1 MSSSFFIDR
10 PIFASVLSIVI
21 VVVGLVALQVLP
33 IAQFP
38 DISPPVVQIEADYPG
53 ASAEV
58 VADSV
63 ARTIEV
69 QLPGIDNLLYYDSTS
84 TNDGHVSIRLTFE
97 IGTNVD
103 IAQVQTQNRV
113 KLAEPQLPPEV
124 VRQGITVLKF
134 SPDLLAVVALSSSDP
149 THDTVFISNYALL
162 RVIDNLKRLQGVG
175 QAMVFGQQNY
185 SMRLIL
191 DPVRMAQLGLTPTD
205 IVSIVR
211 EQNRDF
217 PAGQVGREPAPK
229 GTELTIPIIAQGR
242 LTEVKDFEALIVRAL
257 PDGSMIRLKDVARVE
272 LGAQSYVMEGRW
284 NGKPNVFL
292 ITFLAPGA
300 NALDTVKR
308 VRAEMQEVAKAFP
321 SGMHYDIPYDTTK
334 FIEVSIREVV
344 KTLAEAMV
352 LVILVVYLFL
362 QSWRATLIP
371 AVAVPV
377 SLIGTFAGMEA
388 LGFSINTLTLFGMVL
403 AIGIVV
409 DDAIVVV
416 ENVERHMKEEHCSSK
431 EAAKRAMAEVTR
443 PVIAIVLVLC
453 AVFVPVGFLGGITG
467 ELYKQFAITIA
478 MAVTISGLVALT
490 LSPALC
496 AIVLKPGG
504 ESHRKGLFAHFNR
517 VFDWT
522 RDRYTGT
529 VQMVIKR
536 AVLFL
541 AVFGVIVVAS
551 LGLFQ
556 LIPPGF
562 LPEEDQGYFIT
573 VVQLPDGASKQRT
586 DAVLSKVEKYFLS
599 VPAIHSTDAMS
610 GMNFV
615 FNTRGPNSATM
626 FLPLH
631 HWDER
636 KPWEHVKAL
645 VGAAYGEF
653 AKIPEALI
661 LAFNAPPI
669 RGIGATGGFSL
680 QIQDPSGGDFRKFAA
695 LTQEFTAK
703 AKENPAIGGIGSNF
717 RVTAPRLFARVNR
730 ERAKALGVPI
740 SEIFDTMQAYFG
752 NFYVNDF
759 LKFGRVYRVQTEAES
774 EYRSRPEDISK
785 VYVRSLNAGAGRAGL
800 IGAGAGLRG
809 VGGTGLGGM
818 MIPLDTVVDM
828 EFTSGPDPVTH
839 FNGFNTAWVLGAA
852 APGYSSGQA
861 LEALERT
868 AQEVLVP
875 KGYTMEWSG
884 ISYQEAKVG
893 GQSGLAFGFGLLM
906 VFLVLAAQFESWS
919 VPLAVILAVPFG
931 VFGALS
937 AVWLRGMTN
946 DIYFQIGLVTLIGLA
961 AKNAILIVEFANHRR
976 EAGLSLVEAAAEAA
990 RLRFRPIIMTSMAFI
1005 GGVLPLAM
1013 ASGAGAASRQSIGT
1027 GVLGGMLAATFLA
1040 IFFVPL
1046 FFVAVR
1052 KVSERSAPKAG
1063 RARPSQIPAE
1073 PVRPEYVATHADG
1086 EGR

>member
-1 MSSSFFIDR
+1 MSSRFFIER

-21 VVVGLVALQVLP
+21 VVVGLVALKTLP

-38 DISPPVVQIEADYPG
+38 EISPPVVQIEADYPG

-63 ARTIEV
+63 ARTIEI

-124 VRQGITVLKF
+124 VRQGISVLKF
-134 SPDLLAVVALSSSDP
+134 SPDLLAVIALSSSDP

-162 RVIDNLKRLQGVG
+162 RVIDNLKRIPGVG
-175 QAMVFGQQNY
+175 QATVFGQQNY
-185 SMRLIL
+185 SMRLVL
-191 DPVRMAQLGLTPTD
+191 DPVRMAQMGLTPTD
-205 IVSIVR
+205 IANVVR

-242 LTEVKDFEALIVRAL
+242 LTDVKDFEQLIVRAL
-257 PDGSMIRLKDVARVE
+257 PDGSMIRLRDVARVE

-308 VRAEMQEVAKAFP
+308 VRAEMQELSKAFP
-321 SGMHYDIPYDTTK
+321 AGMLFDVPYDTTK
-334 FIEVSIREVV
+334 FIEVSIKEVI

-371 AVAVPV
+371 GVAVPV

-416 ENVERHMKEEHCSSK
+416 ENVERHMREDLVSPK
-431 EAAKRAMAEVTR
+431 EAARRAMAEVTR
-443 PVIAIVLVLC
+443 PVIAIVLVLA
-453 AVFVPVGFLGGITG
+453 AVFVPVAFLGGITG

-496 AIVLKPGG
+496 ALVLKAG
-504 ESHRKGLFAHFNR
+504 EHHDRGFFGRFNR
-517 VFDWT
+517 AFDWT
-522 RDRYTGT
+522 RLRYTA
-529 VQMVIKR
+529 VVER
-536 AVLFL
+536 AIRRPALSL
-541 AVFGVIVVAS
+541 ALFGVLVIVAVA
-551 LGLFQ
+551 LFRV
-556 LIPPGF
+556 IPPSF
-562 LPEEDQGYFIT
+562 LPDEDQGYFIT

-586 DAVLSKVEKYFLS
+586 DAVLSKVEQYFLS
-599 VPAIHSTDAMS
+599 NRAVHSTDAMS

-615 FNTRGPNSATM
+615 FNTRGSNAATM
-626 FLPLH
+626 FVPLR

-636 KPWEHVKAL
+636 QPWEHAQAL

-680 QIQDPSGGDFRKFAA
+680 QVQDPTGGDFRKFAGV
-695 LTQEFTAK
+695 TQEFVAK
-703 AKENPAIGGIGSNF
+703 AKTKPAIGGIGSNF
-717 RVTAPRLFARVNR
+717 RVTAPRLYARVNR

-752 NFYVNDF
+752 NLYINDF
-759 LKFGRVYRVQTEAES
+759 LKFGRVYRVQTEAEA
-774 EYRSRPEDISK
+774 EFRSTPADIGK
-785 VYVRSLNAGAGRAGL
+785 VYVRSVSPAVSGLLGRSGMPAL
-800 IGAGAGLRG
+800 
-809 VGGTGLGGM
+809 GGTGLGGM
-818 MIPLDTVVDM
+818 MIPLDTVVDVD
-828 EFTSGPDPVTH
+828 FTSGPDPVTH

-861 LEALERT
+861 LEALRQT
-868 AQEVLVP
+868 AEEVLVP
-875 KGYTMEWSG
+875 KGYSMEWSG

-906 VFLVLAAQFESWS
+906 VFLVLAAQFESWA
-919 VPLAVILAVPFG
+919 VPFAVILAVPFG
-931 VFGALS
+931 VFGAMS
-937 AVWLRGMTN
+937 AVWLRGMAN

-976 EAGLSLVEAAAEAA
+976 TAGMPLGEAAIEAA
-990 RLRFRPIIMTSMAFI
+990 RLRFRAIIMTSMAFI
-1005 GGVLPLAM
+1005 GGVLPLAF
-1013 ASGAGAASRQSIGT
+1013 ATGAGAASRQSIGT

-1046 FFVAVR
+1046 FFVTVR
-1052 KVSERSAPKAG
+1052 RISERWAPVD
-1063 RARPSQIPAE
+1063 
-1073 PVRPEYVATHADG
+1073 VRPEPPRGADERPRPEYAAQG
-1086 EGR
+1086 ERQV

>member
-1 MSSSFFIDR
+1 MSSRFFIER

-21 VVVGLVALQVLP
+21 VVIGLVALIKLP

-97 IGTNVD
+97 IGTDVD

-124 VRQGITVLKF
+124 VRQGISVLKF
-134 SPDLLAVVALSSSDP
+134 SPDLLVVVAMSSSDP

-162 RVIDNLKRLQGVG
+162 RVLDNLKRIPGVG
-175 QAMVFGQQNY
+175 QATVFGQQNY

-191 DPVRMAQLGLTPTD
+191 NPVRMAQLGLTPTD
-205 IVSIVR
+205 IAAIVR

-217 PAGQVGREPAPK
+217 PAGQVGREPAPE
-229 GTELTIPIIAQGR
+229 GTELTIPIMTQGR
-242 LTEVKDFEALIVRAL
+242 LTEVSDFENLIVRAM

-272 LGAQSYVMEGRW
+272 LGALSYVMQGRW
-284 NGKPNVFL
+284 NGQPNVFL

-300 NALDTVKR
+300 NALDTAKHI
-308 VRAEMQEVAKAFP
+308 RAEMNELAKTFP
-321 SGMHYDIPYDTTK
+321 PGLMYDIPYDTTQ
-334 FIEVSIREVV
+334 FIEVSIKEVL
-344 KTLAEAMV
+344 KTLAEAMT

-371 AVAVPV
+371 ATAVPV

-403 AIGIVV
+403 SIGIVV

-416 ENVERHMKEEHCSSK
+416 ENVERHIRESRLSPR
-431 EAAKRAMAEVTR
+431 EAAKKAMEEVTR

-453 AVFVPVGFLGGITG
+453 AVFVPVAFLGGIIG

-478 MAVTISGLVALT
+478 MAVTISGVVALT
-490 LSPALC
+490 LSPALS
-496 AIVLKPGG
+496 ALVLKPGG
-504 ESHRKGLFAHFNR
+504 EHHETGFFALFNR
-517 VFDWT
+517 LFDWT
-522 RDRYTGT
+522 RDRYS
-529 VQMVIKR
+529 R
-536 AVLFL
+536 AVDGMIKWRAVSFSVFVVIGL
-541 AVFGVIVVAS
+541 AAF
-551 LGLFQ
+551 GLFRV
-556 LIPPGF
+556 IPPAF

-573 VVQLPDGASKQRT
+573 IVQLPDGASNQRT
-586 DAVLSKVEKYFLS
+586 VEVLKKIERYFLS
-599 VPAIHSTDAMS
+599 VPAVHSTDAMS

-626 FLPLH
+626 FVPLH

-636 KPWEHVKAL
+636 KPDEHVQAL

-680 QIQDPSGGDFRKFAA
+680 QVQDPSGGDFQKLADA
-695 LTQEFTAK
+695 TQEFVAK
-703 AKENPAIGGIGSNF
+703 AKENPAIAGIGSNF
-717 RVTAPRLFARVNR
+717 RVSAPRLFAHVNR

-752 NFYVNDF
+752 NFYINDF
-759 LKFGRVYRVQTEAES
+759 LKFGRVYRVQTEAETEFRAS
-774 EYRSRPEDISK
+774 PDDIGK
-785 VYVRSLNAGAGRAGL
+785 VYVRSLSPAATAL
-800 IGAGAGLRG
+800 
-809 VGGTGLGGM
+809 GGTGLGGM
-818 MIPLDTVVDM
+818 MIPLDTVVDT

-839 FNGFNTAWVLGAA
+839 FNGFNTAWVLGAS

-868 AQEVLVP
+868 AQEVLLP
-875 KGYTMEWSG
+875 KGYTLEWSG
-884 ISYQEAKVG
+884 ISYQEAKIG
-893 GQSGLAFGFGLLM
+893 GQSELAFGFGLLM
-906 VFLVLAAQFESWS
+906 VFLVLAAQFESWT

-931 VFGALS
+931 AFGAMS

-946 DIYFQIGLVTLIGLA
+946 DVYLQIGLVTLIGLA
-961 AKNAILIVEFANHRR
+961 AKNAILIVEFANQRR
-976 EAGLSLVEAAAEAA
+976 NDGMPLQQAAKEAA
-990 RLRFRPIIMTSMAFI
+990 RLRFRAIIMTSMAFI
-1005 GGVLPLAM
+1005 GGVLPLAI

-1027 GVLGGMLAATFLA
+1027 GVLGGMLTATFLA

-1046 FFVAVR
+1046 FFVTVR
-1052 KVSERSAPKAG
+1052 KVGERWA
-1063 RARPSQIPAE
+1063 
-1073 PVRPEYVATHADG
+1073 PVRERPDLPETSPERVRQGDTGTLAGG
-1086 EGR
+1086 EH